1 MKVRN
6 TMELHY
12 AEHLTDPH
20 WLEELWRLLC
30 LYDRD
35 FVPPLSQRESTYQQA
50 LTGGPAEDGP
60 HAYFQALREQSFL
73 LAAEGEALAGFF
85 SFRQDYLPP
94 PIAHLRQDGR
104 LALYVTTIVVDA
116 PARGQGLATRFY
128 RALPTFLPGPLLIT
142 TRTWSGNRSHLH
154 VLEKLGFSLALRI
167 PDDRGPG
174 VDTVYYSRA
183 CGTAADGSA
192 PL

>member
-1 MKVRN
+1 
-6 TMELHY
+6 MELQY
-12 AEHLTDPH
+12 CKRLTDARA
-20 WLEELWRLLC
+20 LDGVWRLLR
-30 LYDRD
+30 LYDGD
-35 FVPPLSQRESTYQQA
+35 FVPPLSQRESTCQQSLSGGEAESGPRSYFHA
-50 LTGGPAEDGP
+50 L
-60 HAYFQALREQSFL
+60 QEQSFL

-183 CGTAADGSA
+183 CGAAADGSA